1 MPVVVGG
8 RHHHFSSRISEE
20 KSQLTRAARAQ
31 RRRCNA
37 LQGLISMSARPR
49 FAAAIR
55 KALAERQ
62 ETTVDLANALGIPS
76 STLRT
81 WLNRQRFPQEQA
93 VAISTYLGWNL
104 SATELEQRYDVGR
117 WATIGRATTAE
128 SRSLGQLFQEHDKAA
143 ARVSELTLNSPPALE
158 MLFEAMQAG
167 DLYVHIAATTFPL
180 ESLPDSFALREAIGR
195 AVARGAFFLYI
206 VPDDGLYR
214 KWLDFFSVRC
224 GTDGSFLRAYVDPLR
239 TEIERQLV
247 KEGSSEPEAQRRAQK
262 QMHVLTSD
270 GFPWFAPTC
279 SYSVIASL
287 YPVVREPLLRAW
299 MTLPGDPRNRL
310 LLPHSDQFA
319 LRLVTAAFR
328 LSLGRLSCQ
337 GDIAIFDYLMEF
349 PGHWAF

>member
-1 MPVVVGG
+1 M
-8 RHHHFSSRISEE
+8 SSR
-20 KSQLTRAARAQ
+20 
-31 RRRCNA
+31 
-37 LQGLISMSARPR
+37 PR
-49 FAAAIR
+49 LAAAIR
-55 KALAERQ
+55 KALADRQ
-62 ETTVDLANALGIPS
+62 ETTVDLANALGISS

-93 VAISTYLGWNL
+93 VAISTYLGWHL
-104 SATELEQRYDVGR
+104 SAVELEQRYDVGR

-128 SRSLGQLFQEHDKAA
+128 SRSLGQLFQEQDKAA
-143 ARVSELTLNSPPALE
+143 ARVSEFTMNSPPPLG
-158 MLFEAMQAG
+158 MLFDAMQAG
-167 DLYVHIAATTFPL
+167 DLYVHIAATTFPV

-195 AVARGAFFLYI
+195 AVARGAFFMYI
-206 VPDDGLYR
+206 VPDEALHR

-224 GTDGSFLRAYVDPLR
+224 GTDGAFLRAYVDPLC
-239 TEIERQLV
+239 TDVERLLV
-247 KEGSSEPEAQRRAQK
+247 KERWSEPEARQRARK
-262 QMHVLTSD
+262 HMNILTSD
-270 GFPWFAPTC
+270 SFPWFAPTC

-287 YPVVREPLLRAW
+287 YSVVREPLLRAW

-319 LRLVTAAFR
+319 LRLMAAAFR